1 MRSRIVRLIHSTRTP
16 SPRVLSA
23 ARLPLRAVLPPTRPQ
38 LRITP
43 LQTQLR
49 HWSSSHPSLADSSRP
64 DLFYHLLPLPRDPDP
79 SQSIPVYALSF
90 LPAPPPSPRSATILG
105 WLPAV
110 TEGNEDVDAGLNDF
124 VENPQ
129 FRPLLH
135 EAVQQALR
143 EGADDVWT
151 NSAIQIQQ
159 GWMHIHDYRNVP
171 ALGRIGDPDDIIAS
185 VLVQDS
191 KILPDTYQ
199 AMPSYRFCTADG
211 PTQLT
216 EGLAKKLMSVL
227 EGVALR
233 ESQ

>member
-1 MRSRIVRLIHSTRTP
+1 MRSRFIRLFRFIRP
-16 SPRVLSA
+16 PPPRLLFPTQ
-23 ARLPLRAVLPPTRPQ
+23 LPLLPRARPQ

-43 LQTQLR
+43 LLR
-49 HWSSSHPSLADSSRP
+49 RWSSSQPPLPDPSRP

-79 SQSIPVYALSF
+79 SQSIPVYAVSF
-90 LPAPPPSPRSATILG
+90 LPTPPPSPRSATILG

-110 TEGNEDVDAGLNDF
+110 TEAGPEDVDAGLNDF
-124 VENPQ
+124 VENTR

-135 EAVQQALR
+135 EAVQQALS

-151 NSAIQIQQ
+151 NSAIQLQQ
-159 GWMHIHDYRNVP
+159 GWMHIHDHRNVP

-216 EGLAKKLMSVL
+216 EGLATKLKSVL
-227 EGVALR
+227 ERVALE

>member
-1 MRSRIVRLIHSTRTP
+1 MRSRIVRLLQSTP
-16 SPRVLSA
+16 HLLS
-23 ARLPLRAVLPPTRPQ
+23 ARLPLRAVPPPSRLQ

-43 LQTQLR
+43 LQPQLR
-49 HWSSSHPSLADSSRP
+49 RWSSPQPPLADPSRP

-79 SQSIPVYALSF
+79 SQYIPVYALSF
-90 LPAPPPSPRSATILG
+90 LPAPPPSPRSATIIG

-110 TEGNEDVDAGLNDF
+110 TDAGTEDVDAGLNDF
-124 VENPQ
+124 VENRASQPIHSSLTSTFRRSSAR

-159 GWMHIHDYRNVP
+159 GWMHIHGALQSHAVSCIDLDTCIDYRNVP

-191 KILPDTYQ
+191 KVR
-199 AMPSYRFCTADG
+199 SYHA
-211 PTQLT
+211 
-216 EGLAKKLMSVL
+216 V
-227 EGVALR
+227 
-233 ESQ
+233 

>member
-1 MRSRIVRLIHSTRTP
+1 MLAMRSGIVRLIRSTR
-16 SPRVLSA
+16 
-23 ARLPLRAVLPPTRPQ
+23 PPPPKQ

-43 LQTQLR
+43 LR
-49 HWSSSHPSLADSSRP
+49 RWSSSQAPTADPSRP
-64 DLFYHLLPLPRDPDP
+64 DLFYHLLPFSREPDH
-79 SQSIPVYALSF
+79 SQSIPIYALSF
-90 LPAPPPSPRSATILG
+90 LPAPPPSPGSATILG
-105 WLPAV
+105 WLPAI
-110 TEGNEDVDAGLNDF
+110 TEAGTEDVDAGLNDF
-124 VENPQ
+124 VENPR

-135 EAVQQALR
+135 EAVQQALG
-143 EGADDVWT
+143 EGADDIWT

-159 GWMHIHDYRNVP
+159 GWMHIHDHRNVP

-216 EGLAKKLMSVL
+216 EGLAKKLKSVL
-227 EGVALR
+227 ETVASR